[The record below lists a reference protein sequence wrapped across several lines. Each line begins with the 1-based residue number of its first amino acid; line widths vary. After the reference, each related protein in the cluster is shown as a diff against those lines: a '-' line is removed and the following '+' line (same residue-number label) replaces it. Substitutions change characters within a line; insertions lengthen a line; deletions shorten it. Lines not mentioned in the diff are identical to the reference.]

1 MRSLLF
7 LMLWAL
13 LMTGCAV
20 FKARPLNPVDLATQ
34 LETRSLQSDDLNQ
47 FVAEISKQ
55 QNNSESISKPWNLD
69 RLTLAAIY
77 FHSDVRLARAQF
89 DNAEAAAIT
98 AGQRPNPSFA
108 ITPAWISNLAGAPP
122 WIVVSAL
129 SIPIETAGKR
139 GYRIDRSDYLI
150 DAARLRIIDA
160 VWQVRT
166 RLRLAMLDVYFV
178 QEGLRLLQY
187 QRGLQE
193 AINHHLQQQQLA
205 GEIAY
210 ADRLTAELALQ
221 QIQLNVTLAQKKLNE
236 GKTILAAAI
245 GVPLTA
251 LMKVELDFTDFKQVP
266 NLQLVEDSAQLKAVA
281 LHQRSDVLA
290 ALADYSAAQ
299 SAVQLEI
306 ANQYPNLQLNPG
318 YTWNTGENRW
328 LLGLAAL
335 QLPIFNQNEGPIAE
349 AEAKRREAAIR
360 FEALQLRIIAELD
373 RAYASVHEL
382 QARTTAAEQLCRN
395 RQANLRTVE
404 SLLSAGEQDAHAVAT
419 AKLEL
424 AVAERSQLD
433 VLQESQQT
441 VALLEAALRY
451 PMTPILTNQLLSSL
465 ASGKITP

>member
-1 MRSLLF
+1 MRSLL
-7 LMLWAL
+7 LVMLWVL
-13 LMTGCAV
+13 LMTACAE
-20 FKARPLNPVDLATQ
+20 FKPRSLNSVDLATQ
-34 LETRSLQSDDLNQ
+34 LETRSLQSDDFNQ

-55 QNNSESISKPWNLD
+55 QSNNEYTSKVWNLD

-77 FHSDVRLARAQF
+77 YHPDIRLARAQLA
-89 DNAEAAAIT
+89 NAEAVAIT

-108 ITPAWISNLAGAPP
+108 ITPAWISNLAGTPP

-150 DAARLRIIDA
+150 DAARLRITDA
-160 VWQVRT
+160 IWQVRT
-166 RLRLAMLDVYFV
+166 RLRLAMLDVCFA
-178 QEGLRLLQY
+178 QEGLRLLQH
-187 QRGLQE
+187 QRGFQE
-193 AINHHLQQQQLA
+193 AINHHLQQQQRA

-210 ADRLTAELALQ
+210 ADRLTAEQALQ

-236 GKTILAAAI
+236 GKAVLAATI

-251 LMKVELDFTDFKQVP
+251 LTKIELDFTDFKQVP
-266 NLQLVEDSAQLKAVA
+266 NLQSVDSEQLKTVA
-281 LHQRSDVLA
+281 LHQRPDVLA

-328 LLGLAAL
+328 LMGVAAL

-360 FEALQLRIIAELD
+360 VETLQLRIIAELD
-373 RAYASVHEL
+373 RAYAGVHEL
-382 QARTTAAEQLCRN
+382 QTRTEAAKQFCHN
-395 RQANLRTVE
+395 RQENLRTVE
-404 SLLSAGEQDAHAVAT
+404 SLLTVGEQDAHAVAT

-424 AVAERSQLD
+424 AIAERTQLD

-441 VALLEAALRY
+441 IALLESALRY
-451 PMTPILTNQLLSSL
+451 PMTTVLTTQLFSSL
-465 ASGKITP
+465 ASGKIAL